1 MPTSQILDQM
11 MQQGILA
18 GLNLADFAGPE
29 QKDRAN
35 GMLVAVTEKRTE
47 AEIDHYVEAFGQA
60 LTRTKGVSA

>member
-1 MPTSQILDQM
+1 

-47 AEIDHYVEAFGQA
+47 GRDRSLRRGF
-60 LTRTKGVSA
+60 RPSA

>member
-1 MPTSQILDQM
+1 

-47 AEIDHYVEAFGQA
+47 AEIDHYMR
-60 LTRTKGVSA
+60 LSTKRLSAQGE